1 MATPKLEPFLSDQ
14 RVSQVQDRLYEENP
28 KLRDYNT
35 DFVTGRI
42 EPPWHGVLPDGST
55 GWTTH
60 PVVQFIIVSDHPRP
74 IQRKMGVR
82 HATVGAI
89 WPDAFTDAE
98 KAKGHYVSDEA
109 SPEERIFRGVLA
121 KHLWEMDRLGRI
133 MNDAVVD
140 PSKPKSA
147 LEAL

>member
-1 MATPKLEPFLSDQ
+1 MSSPKLEPYLPDQ
-14 RVSQVQDRLYEENP
+14 RVSAVQDRLYDENP
-28 KLRDYNT
+28 KLRDWNT

-55 GWTTH
+55 RWTHT
-60 PVVQFIIVSDHPRP
+60 PVVQFIVVSDHPRP
-74 IQRKMGVR
+74 IQRKMGIR

-89 WPDAFTDAE
+89 WPDAFEEAE
-98 KAKGHYVSDEA
+98 RENHHYVSEGD

-133 MNDAVVD
+133 INDAVVD

-147 LEAL
+147 LDAL